1 MMRLFGNPVVLRL
14 FMAQALFWTCSMT
27 GITLTALLGLQ
38 LAPVNSLATLP
49 VALLVLGNLLA
60 VQPLSRRMQL
70 RGRRHGF
77 VLGALA
83 GVLGG
88 LLGSAGVWLGDFLLL
103 CLGALALGVYQ
114 ASAMFYRFAALETV
128 VDAEKGRATACV
140 IAGGVCAAL
149 LAPSLGA
156 LARDALPVPFAGA
169 YLLMAGLAA
178 AGLLVVASLPAS
190 AHSPMQSAPATVS
203 ARDLLRRPI
212 VRTAITTTAVG
223 HGLMILVMNATPLA
237 MSFCNLGL
245 DDSATVIQWHLLG
258 MFLPAFVAGT
268 WVDRLGSVRVALGGA
283 AILAAS
289 AAIAIAGDGFQHF
302 LLSSCLLGVGWNLM
316 LVSGTT
322 LLGSGHRP
330 EERPAAQGLMELG
343 NGCAAAAMSF
353 ACGVLITGIGWSAV
367 NAGMLALVAIAA
379 LLLGGRRNAAE
390 AAA

>member
-1 MMRLFGNPVVLRL
+1 MLIGNPVILRL
-14 FMAQALFWTCSMT
+14 FIAQALFWTCSMT
-27 GITLTALLGLQ
+27 GITLTALIGLQ
-38 LAPVNSLATLP
+38 LAPVNGLATLP

-60 VQPLSRRMQL
+60 IQPLSRRMQL
-70 RGRRHGF
+70 RGRRQGF

-88 LLGSAGVWLGDFLLL
+88 LLSSAGVWLGDFLLL
-103 CLGALALGVYQ
+103 CLGALPLGAYQ

-128 VDAEKGRATACV
+128 GDAEKGRATACV
-140 IAGGVCAAL
+140 IGGGVCAAL

-156 LARDALPVPFAGA
+156 LAREALPVPFAGA

-178 AGLLVVASLPAS
+178 MGLLVVASLPAS
-190 AHSPMQSAPATVS
+190 PHAPMQSAAATVR
-203 ARDLLRRPI
+203 ARELLRRPV
-212 VRTAITTTAVG
+212 VRTAIITTAVG

-268 WVDRLGSVRVALGGA
+268 LVDRLGSVRVALGGA
-283 AILAAS
+283 ATLAAS
-289 AAIAIAGDGFQHF
+289 AAIAIAGESFEHF

-316 LVSGTT
+316 LVAGTT

-330 EERPAAQGLMELG
+330 EERSAAQGLMKLG
-343 NGCAAAAMSF
+343 NGYAAALMSF
-353 ACGVLITGIGWSAV
+353 ACGALITGIGWSAV
-367 NAGMLALVAIAA
+367 NVGMLGLLAVAV
-379 LLLGGRRNAAE
+379 LLLCGRQSAAE

>member
-1 MMRLFGNPVVLRL
+1 MLIGNPVILRL
-14 FMAQALFWTCSMT
+14 FIAQALFWTCSMT
-27 GITLTALLGLQ
+27 GITLTALIGLQ
-38 LAPVNSLATLP
+38 LAPVNGLATLP

-60 VQPLSRRMQL
+60 IQPLSRRMQL
-70 RGRRHGF
+70 RGRRQGF

-88 LLGSAGVWLGDFLLL
+88 LLSSAGVWLGDFLLL
-103 CLGALALGVYQ
+103 CLGALPLGAYQ

-128 VDAEKGRATACV
+128 GDAEKGRATACV
-140 IAGGVCAAL
+140 IGGGVCAAL

-156 LARDALPVPFAGA
+156 LAREALPVPFAGA

-178 AGLLVVASLPAS
+178 MGLLVAASLPAS
-190 AHSPMQSAPATVS
+190 PHAPMQSAAATVR
-203 ARDLLRRPI
+203 ARELLRRPV
-212 VRTAITTTAVG
+212 VRTAIITTAVG

-268 WVDRLGSVRVALGGA
+268 LVDRLGSVRVALGGA
-283 AILAAS
+283 ATLAAS
-289 AAIAIAGDGFQHF
+289 AAIAIAGESFEHF

-316 LVSGTT
+316 LVAGTT

-330 EERPAAQGLMELG
+330 EERSAAQGLMELG
-343 NGCAAAAMSF
+343 NGYAAALMSF
-353 ACGVLITGIGWSAV
+353 ACGALITGIGWSAV
-367 NAGMLALVAIAA
+367 NVGMLGLLALAV
-379 LLLGGRRNAAE
+379 LLLCGRQSAAE

>member
-1 MMRLFGNPVVLRL
+1 MLIGNPVILRL
-14 FMAQALFWTCSMT
+14 FIAQALFWTCSMT
-27 GITLTALLGLQ
+27 GITLTALIGLQ
-38 LAPVNSLATLP
+38 LAPVNGLATLP

-60 VQPLSRRMQL
+60 IQPLSRRMQL
-70 RGRRHGF
+70 HGRRQGF

-88 LLGSAGVWLGDFLLL
+88 LLSSTGVWLGDFLLL
-103 CLGALALGVYQ
+103 CLGALPLGAYQ

-128 VDAEKGRATACV
+128 GDAEKGRATACV
-140 IAGGVCAAL
+140 IGGGVCAAL

-156 LARDALPVPFAGA
+156 LAREALPVPFAGA

-178 AGLLVVASLPAS
+178 TGLLVVASLPAS
-190 AHSPMQSAPATVS
+190 PHAPGQAAAATVR
-203 ARDLLRRPI
+203 ARELLRRPV
-212 VRTAITTTAVG
+212 VRTAIITTAVG

-268 WVDRLGSVRVALGGA
+268 LVDRLDSVRVALGGA
-283 AILAAS
+283 ATLAAS
-289 AAIAIAGDGFQHF
+289 AAIAIAGESFEHF

-316 LVSGTT
+316 LVAGTT

-330 EERPAAQGLMELG
+330 EERSAAQGLMELG
-343 NGCAAAAMSF
+343 NGYAAAFMSF
-353 ACGVLITGIGWSAV
+353 ACGALITGIGWSAV
-367 NAGMLALVAIAA
+367 NIGMLGLLAVAV
-379 LLLGGRRNAAE
+379 LLLCGRQSAAE

>member
-1 MMRLFGNPVVLRL
+1 MLIGNPVILRL
-14 FMAQALFWTCSMT
+14 FIAQALFWTCSMT
-27 GITLTALLGLQ
+27 GITLTALIGLQ
-38 LAPVNSLATLP
+38 LAPVNGLATLP

-60 VQPLSRRMQL
+60 IQPLSRRMQL
-70 RGRRHGF
+70 RGRRQGF

-88 LLGSAGVWLGDFLLL
+88 LLSSAGVWLGDFLLL
-103 CLGALALGVYQ
+103 CLGALPLGAYQ

-128 VDAEKGRATACV
+128 GDAEKGRATACV
-140 IAGGVCAAL
+140 IGGGVCAAL

-156 LARDALPVPFAGA
+156 LAREALPVPFAGA

-178 AGLLVVASLPAS
+178 MGLLVVASLPAS
-190 AHSPMQSAPATVS
+190 PHAPMQSAAATVR
-203 ARDLLRRPI
+203 ARELLRRPV
-212 VRTAITTTAVG
+212 VRTAIITTAVG

-268 WVDRLGSVRVALGGA
+268 LVDRLGSVRVALGGA
-283 AILAAS
+283 ATLAAS
-289 AAIAIAGDGFQHF
+289 AAIAIAGESFEHF

-316 LVSGTT
+316 LVAGTT

-330 EERPAAQGLMELG
+330 EERSAAQGLMELG
-343 NGCAAAAMSF
+343 NGYAAALMSF
-353 ACGVLITGIGWSAV
+353 ACGALITGIGWSAV
-367 NAGMLALVAIAA
+367 NIGMLGLLAVAV
-379 LLLGGRRNAAE
+379 LLLCGRQSAAE

>member
-1 MMRLFGNPVVLRL
+1 MLIGNPVILRL
-14 FMAQALFWTCSMT
+14 FIAQALFWTCSMT
-27 GITLTALLGLQ
+27 GITLTALIGLQ
-38 LAPVNSLATLP
+38 LAPVNGLATLP

-60 VQPLSRRMQL
+60 IQPLSRRMQL
-70 RGRRHGF
+70 RGRRQGF

-83 GVLGG
+83 GVLGS
-88 LLGSAGVWLGDFLLL
+88 LLSSAGVWLGDFLLL
-103 CLGALALGVYQ
+103 CLGALPLGAYQ

-128 VDAEKGRATACV
+128 GDAEKGRATACV
-140 IAGGVCAAL
+140 IGGGICAAL

-156 LARDALPVPFAGA
+156 LAREALPVPFAGA

-178 AGLLVVASLPAS
+178 TGLLVVASLPAS
-190 AHSPMQSAPATVS
+190 PHAPMQSAAATVR
-203 ARDLLRRPI
+203 ARELLRRPV
-212 VRTAITTTAVG
+212 VRTAIITTAVG

-268 WVDRLGSVRVALGGA
+268 LVDRLGSVRVALGGA
-283 AILAAS
+283 ATLAAS
-289 AAIAIAGDGFQHF
+289 AAIAIAGESFEHF

-316 LVSGTT
+316 LVAGTT

-330 EERPAAQGLMELG
+330 EERSAAQGLMELG
-343 NGCAAAAMSF
+343 NGYAAALMSF
-353 ACGVLITGIGWSAV
+353 ACGALITGIGWSAV
-367 NAGMLALVAIAA
+367 NVGMLGLLAVAV
-379 LLLGGRRNAAE
+379 LLLCGRQSAAE